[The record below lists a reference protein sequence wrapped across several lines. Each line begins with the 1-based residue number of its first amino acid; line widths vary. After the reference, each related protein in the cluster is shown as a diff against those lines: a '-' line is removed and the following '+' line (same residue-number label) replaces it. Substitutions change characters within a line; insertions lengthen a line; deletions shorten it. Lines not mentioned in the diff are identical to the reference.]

1 MEILNPAET
10 FGDIMVDYSYVE
22 CSSACISALC
32 AFRKRHPEYQTHP
45 ILTALGRGKE
55 YIESIQRA
63 DGSWCAALCCSQCCM
78 LCCGTLCMHCSLAQN
93 TVMCHESCRQP

>member
-22 CSSACISALC
+22 CSSACMSALC
-32 AFRKRHPEYQTHP
+32 AFRKRHPEYRTGEVL
-45 ILTALGRGKE
+45 IALGRGKE

-63 DGSWCAALCCSQCCM
+63 DGSWCAALCLPVHALFPYTREKLVAGNQ
-78 LCCGTLCMHCSLAQN
+78 LSLI
-93 TVMCHESCRQP
+93 HI